1 MQRPDTERLDGWKSI
16 SRFLGRNV
24 RTVQLWERD
33 RGLPVQR
40 IPGGPGQTVFAEAS
54 ALRAWLAGGM
64 PTAASAV
71 AASGA
76 AQRAPG
82 LLVLP
87 FDYLAPDGAMAF
99 FGDALASQ
107 LIGRLA
113 SVELQQLRV
122 LSWATAKATRQQT
135 LGSPSIADTL
145 GVQYLIEGAVLDA
158 GSRWCIDVRLVDA
171 RADRVVF
178 ADRFACGPR
187 DILMLEAQVADAVC
201 AHLHLYRTGV
211 LLEPFWNSATDPAA
225 YLCFLQ
231 AAEGYEA
238 QSLASVE
245 LAAERIEEA
254 LRIDPNFLP
263 AEPLR
268 LRIAARHLTHGN
280 TAPEAAARL
289 RSEARRCAARAPDLL
304 QTRLMNGQMA
314 NFMDYA
320 WDEVPRQLLP
330 MLQALP
336 AESGIRTMIAYSHAV
351 QRRSTEARELLAPVR
366 DLDISSNTCNFIA
379 TALLAE
385 RDFDGALAHYDRAL
399 ALSPANVYS
408 HLKKAFVVGAYQRD
422 TKQGAELVRAMPEP
436 VRQRYGSMLGGC
448 FAAVDGDTQTARTA
462 RAQAATDA
470 TAGNGSWFHVACIDG
485 LLGDARACAA
495 SVGRSRDAFDNRA
508 SLAAVEPCL
517 DPVRGHPAMRAVIG
531 SMNLPT

>member
-1 MQRPDTERLDGWKSI
+1 MPLGAVERLQGWKEI

-54 ALRAWLAGGM
+54 ALRAWLAGG
-64 PTAASAV
+64 AA
-71 AASGA
+71 AAPEA
-76 AQRAPG
+76 AAPCAAARAPG

-122 LSWATAKATRQQT
+122 LSWATAKATRQQA
-135 LGSPSIADTL
+135 LGSPSIADTF
-145 GVQYLIEGAVLDA
+145 GVHYLVEGAVLDA
-158 GSRWCIDVRLVDA
+158 GSRWLIDVRLVDA

-201 AHLHLYRTGV
+201 AHLQLYRAGV
-211 LLEPFWNSATDPAA
+211 LLEPFWNGATDPAA

-231 AAEGYEA
+231 AAEGYET
-238 QSLASVE
+238 QSLASVA
-245 LAAERIEEA
+245 LAADRIDEA
-254 LRIDPNFLP
+254 LRIDPGFLP

-268 LRIAARHLTHGN
+268 LRIAARQLTHGN
-280 TAPEAAARL
+280 TAREAAARL
-289 RSEARRCAARAPDLL
+289 RNEAHRCALRAPDLL
-304 QTRLMNGQMA
+304 QTRLLNGQMA

-320 WDEVPRQLLP
+320 WAEVPRQLLP

-351 QRRSTEARELLAPVR
+351 QRQSSEARELLEPVL
-366 DLDISSNTCNFIA
+366 DLDISSNTCNFVA

-385 RDFDGALAHYDRAL
+385 RDYTGALAHYDRAL
-399 ALSPANVYS
+399 TLSPANVYS

-422 TKQGAELVRAMPEP
+422 TKHGAELVQGMPEP

-448 FAAVDGDTQTARTA
+448 FAAIEGDTKAA
-462 RAQAATDA
+462 RAARARAAADA
-470 TAGNGSWFHVACIDG
+470 TEGNGSWFHVACIDG
-485 LLGDARACAA
+485 LLGDARASAA
-495 SVGRSRDAFDNRA
+495 SVARSRDAFDNRA

-517 DPVRGHPAMRAVIG
+517 DPVRDHPAMRAVIR